1 RFMLRTMRGVPRAA
15 LAGAVS
21 VVLLVGCAGEAGQ
34 QSLAATP
41 TITAPSTALSPPKPL
56 VGPRVLT
63 VSSVPDGAR
72 VEVMGADGAMVA
84 GTTPYRATVAGGQ
97 VAVMI
102 SQPGFNDVRQT
113 VQLTEDRDMTVWLDR
128 QGQLLTSLVRW
139 DTGANPKQVA
149 FTPDGREVWT
159 SLLGGRGVQVY
170 DATTGHQL
178 HEVELGQHGAVEVI
192 FTRDGRTAYASQM
205 ETGSVYEI
213 DTTAGTVRR
222 QIDGGGTWSKVM
234 ALSPDERTLYLANWS
249 SDNVS
254 EIDLV
259 SGQVRRLIPTVRTP
273 RGLFVTPDGGK
284 LYVAGYE
291 NGEIQVIDLRSGQD
305 RVLIRTNGAMR
316 HLVGDAT
323 AMRLYASDMGTAQV
337 YVVDLRT
344 DTVQQLAD
352 VDSNPNTI
360 DLSPDG
366 RVLYVSCRGRNG
378 PNYYLPGPEWGSVVL
393 VDTATGR
400 LLDAIVGGNQTTGL
414 DVSNNGTQLAFS
426 DFLDNRISVYAIPSY
441 QALVDGDSGRVAVH
455 KAELTKGDN

>member
-1 RFMLRTMRGVPRAA
+1 V
-15 LAGAVS
+15 VS
-21 VVLLVGCAGEAGQ
+21 VVLLGGCTGDVDQLRSPEATTTTIV
-34 QSLAATP
+34 ATP
-41 TITAPSTALSPPKPL
+41 VA
-56 VGPRVLT
+56 VPRVLA
-63 VSSVPDGAR
+63 VSSVPDGAQ
-72 VEVMGADGAMVA
+72 VEVVGADGVAVA
-84 GTTPYRATVAGGQ
+84 GTTPYQATVASGE
-97 VAVMI
+97 VAVRL
-102 SQPGFNDVRQT
+102 SRPGFNDVRQT

-159 SLLGGRGVQVY
+159 SLLGGHGVQVY
-170 DATTGHQL
+170 DAATGRQL
-178 HEVELGQHGAVEVI
+178 HEVQLGEHGAVEVI

-213 DTTAGTVRR
+213 DTATRTVRR
-222 QIDGGGTWSKVM
+222 QIDGKGAWSKVM

-259 SGQVRRLIPTVRTP
+259 TGQVRRLIDTVRTP

-291 NGEIQVIDLRSGQD
+291 NGEIQVIDLHSGQD

-316 HLVGDAT
+316 HLVGDAA

-344 DTVQQLAD
+344 DTVQKLAT

-378 PNYYLPGPEWGSVVL
+378 QNYYLPGPEWGSVVL

-400 LLDAIVGGNQTTGL
+400 LLDAIVGGNQPTGL
-414 DVSNNGTQLAFS
+414 DVSNDGAQLAFS
-426 DFLDNRISVYAIPSY
+426 DFLDNRISVYVIPSY
-441 QALVDGDSGRVAVH
+441 QTLTNGGGGRAAIY
-455 KAELTKGDN
+455 KTELAKGDN